1 MPILVA
7 AGVFI
12 LLALSIVCF
21 AAYRIKAKKFEF
33 ATAIWKFASLRITI
47 MSAAEDTE
55 PTEATEPEKPRPE
68 LKP

>member
-1 MPILVA
+1 MPILIA

-21 AAYRIKAKKFEF
+21 AAYRIKARKFEF
-33 ATAIWKFASLRITI
+33 STVIWKFASLRMTI
-47 MSAAEDTE
+47 LSTE
-55 PTEATEPEKPRPE
+55 EEVDSDIPKPG

>member
-21 AAYRIKAKKFEF
+21 AAYRIKARKFEF
-33 ATAIWKFASLRITI
+33 STAIWKFASLRMTI
-47 MSAAEDTE
+47 LAAEEEVD
-55 PTEATEPEKPRPE
+55 PDNAKPG

>member
-21 AAYRIKAKKFEF
+21 AAYRIKARKFEF
-33 ATAIWKFASLRITI
+33 STAIRKFASLRMTI
-47 MSAAEDTE
+47 LSAEEEVDPDNA
-55 PTEATEPEKPRPE
+55 KPG